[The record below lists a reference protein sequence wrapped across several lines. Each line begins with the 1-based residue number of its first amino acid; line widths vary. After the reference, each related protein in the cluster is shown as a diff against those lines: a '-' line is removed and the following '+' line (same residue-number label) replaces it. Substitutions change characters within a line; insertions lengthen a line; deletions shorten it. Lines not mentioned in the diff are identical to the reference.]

1 MLQLWNKF
9 YIEGFFLALKQNIE
23 YVKESLNSQEQ
34 FLGNLIKGEKFFK
47 KHKVTIITI
56 IILFL
61 AYISFTYINNHSKSH
76 NLKVSNEAY
85 QELMKN
91 PDNKEAQELL
101 EKTNLNLYS
110 LFLYHNLDNEEALKK
125 IMNEEKLNETLSDFY
140 NFESSLKSKDG
151 FMEDYVNLIQAFKA
165 LQSDK
170 KEDAKAYLMK
180 IPLSSELFTIA
191 NSYMHLLN
199 GSEK

>member
-1 MLQLWNKF
+1 M
-9 YIEGFFLALKQNIE
+9 ALKQNIE

-61 AYISFTYINNHSKSH
+61 AYISFTYINDHSKAH

-85 QELMKN
+85 QELMQN
-91 PDNKEAQELL
+91 SDNKEAQELL
-101 EKTNLNLYS
+101 KKTNLNLYS
-110 LFLYHNLDNEEALKK
+110 LFLFHNLDDKEALEK

-140 NFESSLKSKDG
+140 NFETALKSKDN
-151 FMEDYVNLIQAFKA
+151 FMEDYVNLMQAFQA
-165 LQSDK
+165 LKSDK
-170 KEDAKAYLMK
+170 KDEAKNYLMK
-180 IPLSSELFTIA
+180 IPLSSELFPTA
-191 NSYMHLLN
+191 NSYMHLIN